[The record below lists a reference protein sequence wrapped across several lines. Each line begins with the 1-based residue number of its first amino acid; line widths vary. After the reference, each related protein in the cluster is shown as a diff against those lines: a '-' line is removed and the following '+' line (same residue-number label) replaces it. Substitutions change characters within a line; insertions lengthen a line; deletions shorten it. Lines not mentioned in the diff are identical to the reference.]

1 MRRMAKVGRGL
12 FEHCSAIVLETYETQ
27 VESVRKMNEKQDEK
41 CADLRTISAI
51 ILHSPESGIVGPTE
65 TTQQATSDDQLIAL
79 WLHGR
84 PDTTQRAYRA
94 ETIRFMGYVEKPI
107 RSVKLI
113 DLQVFADHLGEA
125 GLKPPSV
132 HRAMSAIKSLFAFGF
147 RLGYTQFDVG
157 RALRIPGFRNELA
170 ERILGEAEVLR
181 IISLEPNPRNRAML
195 LTLYAGGFRVS
206 EICSLKWRHLQE
218 RDSSGQITVFG
229 KGGKTRT
236 VLMPKSVWETLQ
248 TLQQDAP
255 ADAPVFKSR
264 KKGHLDESQVWR
276 IVTNKPAGAS
286 RQKKALYKVDS
297 RSLGGGALRS
307 LVSAA
312 TKLRTAPPPPECH
325 HPLRFQPGTHPTAYG
340 TPGFDADAPDCRTQN
355 TPRAFG
361 GTPPRSRS
369 PSCRPPRIS
378 RFATGAR
385 HDVVE
390 RSAFTIH
397 ADPYFVLFE
406 PGR

>member
-1 MRRMAKVGRGL
+1 MRKVAKVGRGL
-12 FEHCSAIVLETYETQ
+12 FEHCSAIVLETCETQ
-27 VESVRKMNEKQDEK
+27 VESVRKMNEKQDEN
-41 CADLRTISAI
+41 CADLRKRSAV

-65 TTQQATSDDQLIAL
+65 TTQQANSDDQLIGL

-94 ETIRFMGYVEKPI
+94 ETVRFMDYVEKPI

-147 RLGYTQFDVG
+147 RLGYPQFDVG

-181 IISLEPNPRNRAML
+181 IISLEPNPRNRAIL

-276 IVTNKPAGAS
+276 IVTKAAERAGIDKNVSCHWFRHAHAS
-286 RQKKALYKVDS
+286 HALDRGCPIHLVQATLGHSSVATTGKYLHARPTDS
-297 RSLGGGALRS
+297 SGNYL
-307 LVSAA
+307 
-312 TKLRTAPPPPECH
+312 P
-325 HPLRFQPGTHPTAYG
+325 F
-340 TPGFDADAPDCRTQN
+340 
-355 TPRAFG
+355 
-361 GTPPRSRS
+361 
-369 PSCRPPRIS
+369 
-378 RFATGAR
+378 
-385 HDVVE
+385 
-390 RSAFTIH
+390 
-397 ADPYFVLFE
+397 
-406 PGR
+406 